1 MINNMIAL
9 MELKFIFHKMC
20 PSPVPWSVGRSLDK
34 VMAVLA
40 KLLPKVMTSANL
52 LL

>member
-1 MINNMIAL
+1 MIAL
-9 MELKFIFHKMC
+9 MEPKFIFHRMC
-20 PSPVPWSVGRSLDK
+20 PSPVPWIVGGSLDK

-40 KLLPKVMTSANL
+40 ILLPKVMSSANL